1 MKKRVE
7 PLNESP
13 ASRAAAPTK
22 PPSKSGGKSNGMAIT
37 RRRQDPN
44 ASEDVAPDR
53 HSVLERTLER
63 YPWAKLSD
71 DRGNQGQLRLLLDA
85 AGEEGRAWMV
95 VPEEGQRIPGPF
107 DADIYV
113 ALGQLYN
120 DQIPM
125 DRRDTQRTVHTSL
138 GELAAVMQRERG
150 GTTYAAIRT
159 GLERLGA
166 TRIRAVRTWKD
177 GDVVAEEKL
186 FSIVDS
192 ITYRYR
198 RSSDTAATSVAVR
211 FSEDVAESIA
221 RGHFRL
227 LNVSRYFALPLPTAR
242 RLYRYLDLRRWR
254 GRTQLDE
261 LALPLRQLAEEL
273 PIERDAPSHIKRTL
287 DPAHIALVASG
298 YLAAADYEER
308 TVPGKKRPAIWV
320 RYQFAT
326 STVETGP
333 PAELEFTPTPP
344 ALDEVIPKRDR
355 ADDQVNQRRDQGR
368 ATEGVDD
375 LRELVSACLEVLR
388 DEHSTAFYVK
398 CATVLGREP
407 FLNVLGGV
415 RQMLQEGST
424 LELARKTFTATARK
438 RAQAMGRS
446 L

>member
-13 ASRAAAPTK
+13 TSRPAAPVK
-22 PPSKSGGKSNGMAIT
+22 PPSKSGGTSNGMAIT
-37 RRRQDPN
+37 RRRQNPN
-44 ASEDVAPDR
+44 ASEDIAPDR

-71 DRGNQGQLRLLLDA
+71 DRGDQGQLRLLLDA

-150 GTTYAAIRT
+150 GTTYAAIRS

-287 DPAHIALVASG
+287 DPAHVALLASG

-308 TVPGKKRPAIWV
+308 AVPGKKRPAIWV

-326 STVETGP
+326 STEVASGP
-333 PAELEFTPTPP
+333 PEAELAP
-344 ALDEVIPKRDR
+344 ALQGSEAAFSNRDR
-355 ADDQVNQRRDQGR
+355 VADRSDRRKGQGR
-368 ATEGVDD
+368 ATEEVDD
-375 LRELVSACLEVLR
+375 LRELVGACLELLR

-398 CATVLGREP
+398 CVTVLGREP
-407 FLNVLGGV
+407 FLNILGGV
-415 RQMLQEGST
+415 RQMLHEGST